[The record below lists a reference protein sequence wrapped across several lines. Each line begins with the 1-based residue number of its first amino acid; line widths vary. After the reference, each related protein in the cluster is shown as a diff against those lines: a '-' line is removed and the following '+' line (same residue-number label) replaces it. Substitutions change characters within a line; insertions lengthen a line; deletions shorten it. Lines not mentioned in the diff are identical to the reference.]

1 MGGIQDN
8 KSGLC
13 LKKKEARRGMREKI
27 MKDGGGARGEAAL
40 ERNAEE
46 TQSRHLICRLRR
58 AARALRCEPVMI
70 RRAPTAQPHLTWTAL
85 K

>member
-27 MKDGGGARGEAAL
+27 IGGGEVAL

-70 RRAPTAQPHLTWTAL
+70 RQAPTAQPHLTWRAL